1 MLRKLAALSVFAAT
15 LFAQRSVS
23 PGNMYHRVYAVVPF
37 VGSGTK
43 ADPKRPMLVP
53 APAQAAGDRS
63 GLLGFQMQL
72 SDDGQF
78 ALVELVFQNPV
89 AFQSV
94 LAQEAASRGLSTL
107 IGGLPAVAVDGS
119 DLRALAAN
127 IAALKGALESAI
139 PGLQLFE
146 RGKASD
152 AAILAAFRA
161 RKANF
166 ALNVF
171 TVRPQ

>member
-1 MLRKLAALSVFAAT
+1 
-15 LFAQRSVS
+15 
-23 PGNMYHRVYAVVPF
+23 
-37 VGSGTK
+37 
-43 ADPKRPMLVP
+43 MLVP
-53 APAQAAGDRS
+53 APAQVAGDRS

-89 AFQSV
+89 AFHSV
-94 LAQEAASRGLSTL
+94 LAHEAASRGLITGVGTL
-107 IGGLPAVAVDGS
+107 PPVAVDGS
-119 DLRALAAN
+119 DLSSLASN

-139 PGLQLFE
+139 PGLQIFE

-152 AAILAAFRA
+152 TAILAAFRA

>member
-1 MLRKLAALSVFAAT
+1 MLRTLAALSVFAAT

-37 VGSGTK
+37 IGTGTK

-53 APAQAAGDRS
+53 APAQVAGDRS

-89 AFQSV
+89 AFHSV
-94 LAQEAASRGLSTL
+94 LAREAASRGLLTA
-107 IGGLPAVAVDGS
+107 LPPVAVDGS
-119 DLRALAAN
+119 DLSSLASN
-127 IAALKGALESAI
+127 IAALKGTLEAAV
-139 PGLQLFE
+139 PGLQIFE
-146 RGKASD
+146 RGKVSD